1 MKRILS
7 NMAITLIFI
16 IGACFIGYPIFAN
29 LLSNRQH
36 GEVIQDYQITV
47 EQMNA
52 SVMAEE
58 KEKALAYN
66 KGLNGLVAHDPF
78 VEGSGYTLP
87 ENYMDC
93 LNVDGIMGTLVIE
106 KIDVNL
112 PIYHG
117 TRDEVL
123 RKGVG
128 HIKETA
134 LPIGGEGSHA
144 VLTSHSGLN
153 EAKLFTELDQL
164 VEGDTFEIHVLDEIL
179 TYQVDQI
186 KVVEP
191 NQTDELKAVPGKDYV
206 TLLTCTPIGVNSHRL
221 LVRGERIFPESQT
234 VYTEAKIN
242 IQYVGLALLT
252 VITVPIILLVVYWI
266 IQKKFKRKRSI

>member
-7 NMAITLIFI
+7 NIAITLMFI
-16 IGACFIGYPIFAN
+16 IGACFLAYPIIAN
-29 LLSNRQH
+29 LLSNMQH

-52 SVMAEE
+52 SVMTEE

-66 KGLNGLVAHDPF
+66 QGLNGMAAHDPF
-78 VEGSGYTLP
+78 VEGSGYVLP
-87 ENYMDC
+87 ENYLDC
-93 LNVDGIMGTLVIE
+93 LNVDGIMGTLLIE
-106 KIDVNL
+106 KINVNL

-128 HIKETA
+128 HIKETS
-134 LPIGGEGSHA
+134 LPVGGEGSHA

-153 EAKLFTELDQL
+153 DARLFTELDQL
-164 VEGDTFEIHVLDEIL
+164 TEGDTFEIHVLNEIL

-186 KVVEP
+186 KVVAPSE
-191 NQTDELKAVPGKDYV
+191 TEELRFVPGKDYV

-221 LVRGERIFPESQT
+221 LVRGERVFPEPQAEETQET
-234 VYTEAKIN
+234 VN
-242 IQYVGLALLT
+242 RSYVILAAAT
-252 VITVPIILLVVYWI
+252 VILVPIILLSIYWRVKI
-266 IQKKFKRKRSI
+266 KIL

>member
-1 MKRILS
+1 MKRIMS
-7 NMAITLIFI
+7 NIAIGLLL
-16 IGACFIGYPIFAN
+16 FIGVCFMGYPTLAN
-29 LLSNRQH
+29 LLSNMQH
-36 GEVIQDYQITV
+36 GEVIQNYQISV
-47 EQMNA
+47 EQMNDN
-52 SVMAEE
+52 VMAME

-66 KGLNGLVAHDPF
+66 QGLNGLVAHDPF

-134 LPIGGEGSHA
+134 LPIGGEGTHA

-153 EAKLFTELDQL
+153 DTKLFTELNQL

-191 NQTDELKAVPGKDYV
+191 NQTEELKSVPGQDYV
-206 TLLTCTPIGVNSHRL
+206 TLLTCTPIGINSHRL
-221 LVRGERIFPESQT
+221 LVRGERIFPEPQSDNPEEK
-234 VYTEAKIN
+234 VN
-242 IQYVGLALLT
+242 IQYVQLALFT
-252 VITVPIILLVVYWI
+252 VITVPISLILIYKI
-266 IQKKFKRKRSI
+266 KQRKIKKYE

>member
-7 NMAITLIFI
+7 NMAITLMFI
-16 IGACFIGYPIFAN
+16 IGACFLAYPIIAN

-66 KGLNGLVAHDPF
+66 QGLNGMVAHDPF
-78 VEGSGYTLP
+78 IEGSGYVLP
-87 ENYMDC
+87 ENYLDC
-93 LNVDGIMGTLVIE
+93 LNVDGIMGTLVID
-106 KIDVNL
+106 KIKINL

-123 RKGVG
+123 RKGAG

-164 VEGDTFEIHVLDEIL
+164 TEGDTFEIHVLDEIL

-221 LVRGERIFPESQT
+221 LVRGERIFPESQAEETKET
-234 VYTEAKIN
+234 VN
-242 IQYVGLALLT
+242 RSYVILAAAT
-252 VITVPIILLVVYWI
+252 VILVPIVLLILYWMT
-266 IQKKFKRKRSI
+266 KRKTRKKRSM

>member
-7 NMAITLIFI
+7 NVAITLMLI

-29 LLSNRQH
+29 LLSTRQH

-52 SVMAEE
+52 SIMAEE

-66 KGLNGLVAHDPF
+66 QGLNGMVAHDPF
-78 VEGSGYTLP
+78 IEGSGYVLP
-87 ENYMDC
+87 ENYLDC
-93 LNVDGIMGTLVIE
+93 LNVDGIMGTLVID
-106 KIDVNL
+106 KINVNL

-134 LPIGGEGSHA
+134 LPIGGKGSHA

-153 EAKLFTELDQL
+153 DAKLFTELEQL
-164 VEGDTFEIHVLDEIL
+164 VKGDTFEIHVLDEIL

-221 LVRGERIFPESQT
+221 LVRGERIFQEPQAEETQET
-234 VYTEAKIN
+234 VN
-242 IQYVGLALLT
+242 RSYVILAAAT
-252 VITVPIILLVVYWI
+252 VILVPIVLLILYWMT
-266 IQKKFKRKRSI
+266 QRKTRKKRSM

>member
-7 NMAITLIFI
+7 NMAITLMFI
-16 IGACFIGYPIFAN
+16 IGACFLAYPIIAN

-66 KGLNGLVAHDPF
+66 QGLNGMVAHDPF
-78 VEGSGYTLP
+78 IEGSGYVLP
-87 ENYMDC
+87 ENYLDC
-93 LNVDGIMGTLVIE
+93 LNVDGIMGTLVID
-106 KIDVNL
+106 KIKINL

-123 RKGVG
+123 RQGVG

-164 VEGDTFEIHVLDEIL
+164 TEGDTFEIHVLDEIL
-179 TYQVDQI
+179 TYKVDQI

-221 LVRGERIFPESQT
+221 LVRGERIFPEPQAEEIKET
-234 VYTEAKIN
+234 VN
-242 IQYVGLALLT
+242 RSYVILAVAT
-252 VITVPIILLVVYWI
+252 VVLVPIVLL
-266 IQKKFKRKRSI
+266 SINWAINRNGSMR